1 MRIALLA
8 VAMAAAIAPAGAQEK
23 APEPPKQPQVRKVV
37 QLKYA
42 DPEAMRALLEVF
54 GCCARTNQTFKTLSL
69 NYPADIMPALEDAI
83 RRFDVPAAAPKNVE
97 LTAYFVIAS
106 DTEGAAG
113 SPLPPDLE
121 PVLKQLRSI
130 FAYKSFA
137 VLDSPLLRMGSGQ
150 GGQADGVRA
159 MPTGPPGTT
168 ATRLRVRRWT
178 LATGDKGDV
187 VTLDNLSVE
196 VRMPLSQGGANIRIE
211 TGGVALERID
221 LPVGQKVVVG
231 KSNIEGPGKALI
243 VVLSAKV
250 L

>member
-8 VAMAAAIAPAGAQEK
+8 VVMAAAMAPAGAQEK
-23 APEPPKQPQVRKVV
+23 APEAPKQPRAQKIL

-42 DPEAMRALLEVF
+42 DPEAMKGLLEVF
-54 GCCARTNQTFKTLSL
+54 GCCASINRVFKTLSL
-69 NYPADIMPALEDAI
+69 NYPVDIMPAVEDAV
-83 RRFDVPAAAPKNVE
+83 RRFDVQSALPKNVE

-113 SPLPPDLE
+113 NPLPPDLE
-121 PVLKQLRSI
+121 PVLKQLRSV

-150 GGQADGVRA
+150 GGQASGARV
-159 MPTGPPGTT
+159 MPGASGSTMTE
-168 ATRLRVRRWT
+168 LRVRRWT
-178 LATGDKGDV
+178 LATRDKGDV
-187 VTLDNLSVE
+187 VAVESLSANA
-196 VRMPLSQGGANIRIE
+196 RMPFSLVDGKRVIDSGIF
-211 TGGVALERID
+211 LDRID